1 MHRNNHTAYKK
12 KIFRYSAGFTLT
24 QNTIK
29 MLITYY
35 APQHKITTKQAIAKI
50 QETGLL
56 SAHDKMMKEWVDIKC
71 ACCNKNAQ

>member
-35 APQHKITTKQAIAKI
+35 APQHKITTKQTTPRRAVYDAE
-50 QETGLL
+50 Q
-56 SAHDKMMKEWVDIKC
+56 
-71 ACCNKNAQ
+71 